1 MTSETKNTIIGF
13 TLIGLIMFG
22 FTWYQSRQYRKQ
34 MEYQAQL
41 DSIARAERM
50 EAFALD
56 SLERLASGDTLSS
69 GTTVTV
75 GTKPALKPYKDSCL
89 TAARESADSLV
100 TLSNDKMEIVFTT
113 RGAQPYSVKLTDYVK
128 YDSSSL
134 YLVPPQASELNVN
147 VFAGESVDTKEFA
160 FNLAEVT
167 DSSVVMRLPFSN
179 GGYIQQKYSLSEGS
193 YMVHNELSFV
203 GMDGVI
209 PSRVSSV
216 DLNWKTTV
224 PRLEKGYKN
233 EKQYSKIDYYIPGE
247 KSPEEMGKG
256 KNESK
261 RLDAKFEWVAFQQQ
275 FFSAILTAPQGFE
288 SGNFGVEYFPEDD
301 TDRNL
306 MACSASARA
315 AVDMMNP
322 GDKTIP
328 MEFYFG
334 PNHFHTLKDYDR
346 KYEKIIPLG
355 GWLVGWI
362 SRFVIIPCFDFLG
375 RFISN
380 YGLIILLMTILLKI
394 VISPLTIKS
403 YMSSAKMS
411 ALKPEMDK
419 INAKYPKPDDAM
431 KKQQA
436 TMELY
441 QRAGVKPMGG
451 CLPMLLQFPILWAMF
466 RFFPASIELR
476 QKSFLWADDLS
487 AYDSIL
493 DFGFNIPLFGDH
505 LSLFAL
511 LMAVSM
517 FLYSKMNS
525 SQMSDDPQMAGMKFM
540 SVWLMPIMMLF
551 ICNNL
556 SSGLSYYYFISN
568 LLTML
573 QTFVIKK
580 WFVKPEK
587 ILAQVEASKGKP
599 LPKSKWQQRLEEAQ
613 KMQQAQLRE
622 QQKKQQKGGKR

>member
-13 TLIGLIMFG
+13 TLIGVIMFG
-22 FTWYQSRQYRKQ
+22 FTWYQSRQYQKQ

-41 DSIARAERM
+41 DSIARAERQ
-50 EAFALD
+50 EAYALD
-56 SLERLASGDTLSS
+56 SLNRIASGDTLDNAA
-69 GTTVTV
+69 TTVV
-75 GTKPALKPYKDSCL
+75 LSTKPALKPYKDDNL
-89 TAARESADSLV
+89 TKAREAEASVL
-100 TLSNDKMEIVFTT
+100 TLSNDKLEIAFTT
-113 RGAQPYSVKLTDYVK
+113 KGAQPYSVKLLDYVK

-134 YLVPPQASELNVN
+134 YLIPPQASEFNVN
-147 VFAGESVDTKEFA
+147 VFAGESVDTKEFV
-160 FNLAEVT
+160 FDVAEVS
-167 DSSVVMRLPFSN
+167 DSSIVMRLPFAQ
-179 GGYIQQKYSLSEGS
+179 GGYIQQKYVLSQGS

-203 GMDGVI
+203 GMDSVI

-216 DLNWKTTV
+216 DLNWKTVV

-233 EKQYSKIDYYIPGE
+233 EKQYSKIDYYVPGE
-247 KSPEEMGKG
+247 KSPEDMGNG

-261 RLDAKFEWVAFQQQ
+261 RLDAKFDWVAFQQQ
-275 FFSAILTAPQGFE
+275 FFSSILTAPEGFE
-288 SGNFGVEYFPEDD
+288 SGEFGVEYFPEDD
-301 TDRNL
+301 VDRNL
-306 MACSASARA
+306 MTCSAHARA
-315 AVDMMNP
+315 GVDMMKA
-322 GDKTIP
+322 GDKVIP
-328 MEFYFG
+328 FDFYFG
-334 PNHFHTLKDYDR
+334 PNHYHTLKSYDQ

-362 SRFVIIPCFDFLG
+362 SRFIIIPCFDLLG

-380 YGLIILLMTILLKI
+380 YGLIILIMTILLKI

-419 INAKYPKPDDAM
+419 INEKYPKQEDAM

-441 QRAGVKPMGG
+441 QRAGVKPLGG

-487 AYDSIL
+487 AYDSIW

-517 FLYSKMNS
+517 FLYSKMTS
-525 SQMSDDPQMAGMKFM
+525 SQMSNDPQMASMKFM

-573 QTFVIKK
+573 QTFIIKK
-580 WFVKPEK
+580 WVVKPEK

-622 QQKKQQKGGKR
+622 QQKKRK

>member
-13 TLIGLIMFG
+13 TLIGVIMFG
-22 FTWYQSRQYRKQ
+22 FTWYQSRQYQKQ

-41 DSIARAERM
+41 DSIAQAERL
-50 EAFALD
+50 EAYALD
-56 SLERLASGDTLSS
+56 SLNRIASGDTLDNAA
-69 GTTVTV
+69 TTVV
-75 GTKPALKPYKDSCL
+75 LSTKPTLKPYKDDNL
-89 TAARESADSLV
+89 TKAREAEASVL
-100 TLSNDKMEIVFTT
+100 TLSNDKMEIAFTT
-113 RGAQPYSVKLTDYVK
+113 KGAQPYSVKLLDYVK

-134 YLVPPQASELNVN
+134 YLIPPQASEFNVN
-147 VFAGESVDTKEFA
+147 VFAGESVDTKEFV
-160 FNLAEVT
+160 FDVAEVS
-167 DSSVVMRLPFSN
+167 DSSIVMRLPFAQ
-179 GGYIQQKYSLSEGS
+179 GGYIQQKYVLSQGS

-203 GMDGVI
+203 GMDSVI

-216 DLNWKTTV
+216 DLNWKTVV

-233 EKQYSKIDYYIPGE
+233 EKQYSKIDYYVPGE
-247 KSPEEMGKG
+247 KSPEDMGNG

-261 RLDAKFEWVAFQQQ
+261 RLDAKFDWVAFQQQ
-275 FFSAILTAPQGFE
+275 FFSSILTAPEGFE
-288 SGNFGVEYFPEDD
+288 SGEFGVEYFPEDD
-301 TDRNL
+301 VDRNL
-306 MACSASARA
+306 MACSAHARA
-315 AVDMMNP
+315 GVDMMKA
-322 GDKTIP
+322 GDKVIP
-328 MEFYFG
+328 FDFYFG
-334 PNHFHTLKDYDR
+334 PNHYHTLKSYDR

-362 SRFVIIPCFDFLG
+362 SRFIIIPCFDLLG

-380 YGLIILLMTILLKI
+380 YGLIILIMTVLLKI

-419 INAKYPKPDDAM
+419 INEKYPKQEDAM

-441 QRAGVKPMGG
+441 QRAGVKPLGG

-487 AYDSIL
+487 AYDSIW
-493 DFGFNIPLFGDH
+493 DFGVNIPLFGDH

-517 FLYSKMNS
+517 FLYSKMTS
-525 SQMSDDPQMAGMKFM
+525 SQMSNDPQMASMKFM

-573 QTFVIKK
+573 QTFIIKK
-580 WFVKPEK
+580 WVVKPEK

-622 QQKKQQKGGKR
+622 QQKKRK

>member
-13 TLIGLIMFG
+13 TLIGVIMFG
-22 FTWYQSRQYRKQ
+22 FTWYQSRQYQKQ

-41 DSIARAERM
+41 DSIARAERL
-50 EAFALD
+50 EAYALD
-56 SLERLASGDTLSS
+56 SLNRIASGDTLDNAA
-69 GTTVTV
+69 TTVV
-75 GTKPALKPYKDSCL
+75 LSTKPTLKPYRDDNL
-89 TAARESADSLV
+89 TKAREAEASVL
-100 TLSNDKMEIVFTT
+100 TLSNDKMEIAFTT
-113 RGAQPYSVKLTDYVK
+113 KGAQPYSVKLLDYVK

-134 YLVPPQASELNVN
+134 YLIPPQASEFNVN
-147 VFAGESVDTKEFA
+147 VFAGESVDTKEFV
-160 FNLAEVT
+160 FDVAEVS
-167 DSSVVMRLPFSN
+167 DSSIVMRLPFAQ
-179 GGYIQQKYSLSEGS
+179 GGYIQQKYVLSQGS

-203 GMDGVI
+203 GMDSVI

-216 DLNWKTTV
+216 DLNWKTVV

-233 EKQYSKIDYYIPGE
+233 EKQYSKIDYYVPGE
-247 KSPEEMGKG
+247 KSPEDMGNG
-256 KNESK
+256 KNDSK
-261 RLDAKFEWVAFQQQ
+261 RLDAKFDWVAFQQQ
-275 FFSAILTAPQGFE
+275 FFSSILTAPEGFE
-288 SGNFGVEYFPEDD
+288 SGEFGVEYFPEDD
-301 TDRNL
+301 VDRNL
-306 MACSASARA
+306 MTCSAHARA
-315 AVDMMNP
+315 GVDMMKA
-322 GDKTIP
+322 GDKVIP
-328 MEFYFG
+328 FDFYFG
-334 PNHFHTLKDYDR
+334 PNHYHTLKSYDR

-362 SRFVIIPCFDFLG
+362 SRFIIIPCFDLLG

-380 YGLIILLMTILLKI
+380 YGLIILIMTILLKI

-419 INAKYPKPDDAM
+419 INEKYPKQEDAM

-441 QRAGVKPMGG
+441 QRAGVKPLGG

-487 AYDSIL
+487 AYDSIW
-493 DFGFNIPLFGDH
+493 DFGVNIPLFGDH

-517 FLYSKMNS
+517 FLYSKMTS
-525 SQMSDDPQMAGMKFM
+525 SQMSNDPQMASMKFM

-573 QTFVIKK
+573 QTFIIKK
-580 WFVKPEK
+580 WVVKPEK
-587 ILAQVEASKGKP
+587 ILAQVQASKGKP

-622 QQKKQQKGGKR
+622 QQKRRK

>member
-13 TLIGLIMFG
+13 TLIGVIMFG
-22 FTWYQSRQYRKQ
+22 FTWYQSRQYQKQ

-41 DSIARAERM
+41 DSIAQAERL
-50 EAFALD
+50 EAYALD
-56 SLERLASGDTLSS
+56 SLNRIASGDTLDNAA
-69 GTTVTV
+69 TTVV
-75 GTKPALKPYKDSCL
+75 LSTKPTLKPYRDDNL
-89 TAARESADSLV
+89 TKAREAEASVL
-100 TLSNDKMEIVFTT
+100 TLSNDKMEIAFTT
-113 RGAQPYSVKLTDYVK
+113 RGAQPYSVKLLDYVK

-134 YLVPPQASELNVN
+134 YLIPPQASEFNVN
-147 VFAGESVDTKEFA
+147 VFAGESVDTKEFV
-160 FNLAEVT
+160 FDVAEVS
-167 DSSVVMRLPFSN
+167 DSSIVMRLPFAQ
-179 GGYIQQKYSLSEGS
+179 GGYIQQKYVLSQGS

-203 GMDGVI
+203 GMDSVI

-216 DLNWKTTV
+216 DLNWKTVV

-233 EKQYSKIDYYIPGE
+233 EKQYSKIDYYVPGE
-247 KSPEEMGKG
+247 KSPEDMGNG

-261 RLDAKFEWVAFQQQ
+261 RLDAKFDWVAFQQQ
-275 FFSAILTAPQGFE
+275 FFSSILTAPEGFE
-288 SGNFGVEYFPEDD
+288 SGEFGVEYFPEDD
-301 TDRNL
+301 VDRNL
-306 MACSASARA
+306 MTCSAHARA
-315 AVDMMNP
+315 GVDMMKA
-322 GDKTIP
+322 GDKVIP
-328 MEFYFG
+328 FDFYFG
-334 PNHFHTLKDYDR
+334 PNHYHTLKSYDR

-362 SRFVIIPCFDFLG
+362 SRFIIIPCFDLLG

-380 YGLIILLMTILLKI
+380 YGLIILIMTILLKI

-419 INAKYPKPDDAM
+419 INEKYPKQEDAM

-441 QRAGVKPMGG
+441 QRAGVKPLGG

-487 AYDSIL
+487 AYDSIW
-493 DFGFNIPLFGDH
+493 DFGVNIPLFGDH

-517 FLYSKMNS
+517 FLYSKMTS
-525 SQMSDDPQMAGMKFM
+525 SQMSNDPQMASMKFM

-573 QTFVIKK
+573 QTFIIKK
-580 WFVKPEK
+580 WVVKPEK

-622 QQKKQQKGGKR
+622 QQKKRK

>member
-13 TLIGLIMFG
+13 TLIGVIMFG
-22 FTWYQSRQYRKQ
+22 FTWYQSRQYQKQ

-41 DSIARAERM
+41 DSIAQAERL
-50 EAFALD
+50 EAYALD
-56 SLERLASGDTLSS
+56 SLNRIASGDTLDNAA
-69 GTTVTV
+69 TTVV
-75 GTKPALKPYKDSCL
+75 LSTKPTLKPYKDDNL
-89 TAARESADSLV
+89 TKAREAEASVL
-100 TLSNDKMEIVFTT
+100 TLSNDKMEIAFTT
-113 RGAQPYSVKLTDYVK
+113 KGAQPYSVKLLDYVK

-134 YLVPPQASELNVN
+134 YLIPPQASEFNVN
-147 VFAGESVDTKEFA
+147 VFAGESVDTKEFV
-160 FNLAEVT
+160 FDVAEVS
-167 DSSVVMRLPFSN
+167 DSSIVMRLPFAQ
-179 GGYIQQKYSLSEGS
+179 GGYIQQKYVLSQGS

-203 GMDGVI
+203 GMDSVI

-216 DLNWKTTV
+216 DLNWKTVV

-233 EKQYSKIDYYIPGE
+233 EKQYSKIDYYVPGE
-247 KSPEEMGKG
+247 KSPEDMGNG

-261 RLDAKFEWVAFQQQ
+261 RLDAKFDWVAFQQQ
-275 FFSAILTAPQGFE
+275 FFSSILTAPEGFE
-288 SGNFGVEYFPEDD
+288 SGEFGVEYFPEDD
-301 TDRNL
+301 VDRNL
-306 MACSASARA
+306 MTCSAHARA
-315 AVDMMNP
+315 GVDMMKA
-322 GDKTIP
+322 GDKVIP
-328 MEFYFG
+328 FDFYFG
-334 PNHFHTLKDYDR
+334 PNHYHTLKSYDR

-362 SRFVIIPCFDFLG
+362 SRFIIIPCFDLLG

-380 YGLIILLMTILLKI
+380 YGLIILIMTILLKI

-419 INAKYPKPDDAM
+419 INEKYPKQEDAM

-441 QRAGVKPMGG
+441 QRAGVKPLGG

-487 AYDSIL
+487 AYDSIW
-493 DFGFNIPLFGDH
+493 DFGVNIPLFGDH

-517 FLYSKMNS
+517 FLYSKMTS
-525 SQMSDDPQMAGMKFM
+525 SQMSNDPQMASMKFM

-573 QTFVIKK
+573 QTFIIKK
-580 WFVKPEK
+580 WVVKPEK

-613 KMQQAQLRE
+613 KMQQAQMRE
-622 QQKKQQKGGKR
+622 QQKRRK

>member
-13 TLIGLIMFG
+13 TLIGVIMFG
-22 FTWYQSRQYRKQ
+22 FTWYQSRQYQKQ

-41 DSIARAERM
+41 DSIARAERL
-50 EAFALD
+50 EAYALD
-56 SLERLASGDTLSS
+56 SLNRIASGDTLDNAA
-69 GTTVTV
+69 TTVV
-75 GTKPALKPYKDSCL
+75 LSTKPTLKPYKDDNL
-89 TAARESADSLV
+89 TKAREAEASVL
-100 TLSNDKMEIVFTT
+100 TLSNDKLEIAFTT
-113 RGAQPYSVKLTDYVK
+113 KGAQPYSVKLLDYVK

-134 YLVPPQASELNVN
+134 YLIPPQASEFNVN
-147 VFAGESVDTKEFA
+147 VFAGESVDTKEFV
-160 FNLAEVT
+160 FDVAEVS
-167 DSSVVMRLPFSN
+167 DSSIVMRLPFAQ
-179 GGYIQQKYSLSEGS
+179 GGYIQQKYVLSQGS

-203 GMDGVI
+203 GMDSVI

-216 DLNWKTTV
+216 DLNWKTVV

-233 EKQYSKIDYYIPGE
+233 EKQYSKIDYYVPGE
-247 KSPEEMGKG
+247 KSPEDMGNG

-261 RLDAKFEWVAFQQQ
+261 RLDAKFDWVAFQQQ
-275 FFSAILTAPQGFE
+275 FFSSILTAPEGFE
-288 SGNFGVEYFPEDD
+288 SGEFGVEYFPEDD
-301 TDRNL
+301 VDRNL
-306 MACSASARA
+306 MTCSAHARA
-315 AVDMMNP
+315 GVDMMKA
-322 GDKTIP
+322 GDKVIP
-328 MEFYFG
+328 FDFYFG
-334 PNHFHTLKDYDR
+334 PNHYHTLKSYDQ

-362 SRFVIIPCFDFLG
+362 SRFIIIPCFDLLG

-380 YGLIILLMTILLKI
+380 YGLIILIMTILLKI

-419 INAKYPKPDDAM
+419 INEKYPKQEDAM

-441 QRAGVKPMGG
+441 QRAGVKPLGG

-487 AYDSIL
+487 AYDSIW
-493 DFGFNIPLFGDH
+493 DFGVNIPLFGDH

-517 FLYSKMNS
+517 FLYSKMTS
-525 SQMSDDPQMAGMKFM
+525 SQMSNDPQMASMKFM

-573 QTFVIKK
+573 QTFIIKK
-580 WFVKPEK
+580 WVVKPEK
-587 ILAQVEASKGKP
+587 ILAQVQASKGKP

-613 KMQQAQLRE
+613 KMQQAQ
-622 QQKKQQKGGKR
+622 QKKRK

>member
-13 TLIGLIMFG
+13 TLIGVIMFG
-22 FTWYQSRQYRKQ
+22 FTWYQSRQYQKQ

-41 DSIARAERM
+41 DSIAQAERL
-50 EAFALD
+50 EAYALD
-56 SLERLASGDTLSS
+56 SLNRIASGDTLDNAA
-69 GTTVTV
+69 TTVV
-75 GTKPALKPYKDSCL
+75 LSTKPTLKPYRDDNL
-89 TAARESADSLV
+89 TKAREAEASVL
-100 TLSNDKMEIVFTT
+100 TLSNDKMEIAFTT
-113 RGAQPYSVKLTDYVK
+113 RGAQPYSVKLLDYVK

-134 YLVPPQASELNVN
+134 YLIPPQASEFNVN
-147 VFAGESVDTKEFA
+147 VFAGESVDTKEFV
-160 FNLAEVT
+160 FDVAEVS
-167 DSSVVMRLPFSN
+167 DSSIVMRLPFAQ
-179 GGYIQQKYSLSEGS
+179 GGYIQQKYVLSQGS

-203 GMDGVI
+203 GMDSVI

-216 DLNWKTTV
+216 DLNWKTVV

-233 EKQYSKIDYYIPGE
+233 EKQYSKIDYYVPGE
-247 KSPEEMGKG
+247 KSPEDMGNG

-261 RLDAKFEWVAFQQQ
+261 RLDAKFDWVAFQQQ
-275 FFSAILTAPQGFE
+275 FFSSILTAPEGFE
-288 SGNFGVEYFPEDD
+288 SGEFGVEYFPEDD
-301 TDRNL
+301 VDRNL
-306 MACSASARA
+306 MTCSAHARA
-315 AVDMMNP
+315 GVDMMKA
-322 GDKTIP
+322 GDKVIP
-328 MEFYFG
+328 FDFYFG
-334 PNHFHTLKDYDR
+334 PNHYHTLKSYDR

-362 SRFVIIPCFDFLG
+362 SRFIIIPCFDLLG

-380 YGLIILLMTILLKI
+380 YGLIILIMTILLKI

-419 INAKYPKPDDAM
+419 INEKYPKQEDAM

-441 QRAGVKPMGG
+441 QRAGVKPLGG

-487 AYDSIL
+487 AYDSIW

-517 FLYSKMNS
+517 FLYSKMTS
-525 SQMSDDPQMAGMKFM
+525 SQMSNDPQMASMKFM

-573 QTFVIKK
+573 QTFIIKK
-580 WFVKPEK
+580 WVVKPEK

-613 KMQQAQLRE
+613 KMQQAQLKA
-622 QQKKQQKGGKR
+622 QQKQRK

>member
-13 TLIGLIMFG
+13 TLIGVIMFG
-22 FTWYQSRQYRKQ
+22 FTWYQSRQYQKQ

-41 DSIARAERM
+41 DSIAQAERL
-50 EAFALD
+50 EAYALD
-56 SLERLASGDTLSS
+56 SLNRIASGDTLDNAA
-69 GTTVTV
+69 TTVV
-75 GTKPALKPYKDSCL
+75 LSTKPTLKPYRDDNL
-89 TAARESADSLV
+89 TKAREAEASVL
-100 TLSNDKMEIVFTT
+100 TLSNDKMEIAFTT
-113 RGAQPYSVKLTDYVK
+113 RGAQPYSVKLLDYVK

-134 YLVPPQASELNVN
+134 YLIPPQASEFNVN
-147 VFAGESVDTKEFA
+147 VFAGESVDTKEFV
-160 FNLAEVT
+160 FDVAEVS
-167 DSSVVMRLPFSN
+167 DSSIVMRLPFAQ
-179 GGYIQQKYSLSEGS
+179 GGYIQQKYVLSQGS

-203 GMDGVI
+203 GMDSVI

-216 DLNWKTTV
+216 DLNWKTVV

-233 EKQYSKIDYYIPGE
+233 EKQYSKIDYYVPGE
-247 KSPEEMGKG
+247 KSPEDMGNG

-261 RLDAKFEWVAFQQQ
+261 RLDAKFDWVAFQQQ
-275 FFSAILTAPQGFE
+275 FFSSILTAPEGFE
-288 SGNFGVEYFPEDD
+288 SGEFGVEYFPEDD
-301 TDRNL
+301 VDRNL
-306 MACSASARA
+306 MTCSAHARA
-315 AVDMMNP
+315 GVDMMKA
-322 GDKTIP
+322 GDKVIP
-328 MEFYFG
+328 FDFYFG
-334 PNHFHTLKDYDR
+334 PNHYHTLKSYDR

-362 SRFVIIPCFDFLG
+362 SRFIIIPCFDLLG

-380 YGLIILLMTILLKI
+380 YGLIILIMTVLLKI

-419 INAKYPKPDDAM
+419 INEKYPKQEDAM

-441 QRAGVKPMGG
+441 QRAGVKPLGG

-487 AYDSIL
+487 AYDSIW
-493 DFGFNIPLFGDH
+493 DFGVNIPLFGDH

-517 FLYSKMNS
+517 FLYSKMTS
-525 SQMSDDPQMAGMKFM
+525 SQMSNDPQMASMKFM

-573 QTFVIKK
+573 QTFIIKK
-580 WFVKPEK
+580 WVVKPEK

-613 KMQQAQLRE
+613 KMQQAQ
-622 QQKKQQKGGKR
+622 QKKRK

>member
-13 TLIGLIMFG
+13 TLIGVIMFG
-22 FTWYQSRQYRKQ
+22 FTWYQSRQYQKQ

-41 DSIARAERM
+41 DSIAQAERL
-50 EAFALD
+50 EAYALD
-56 SLERLASGDTLSS
+56 SLNRIASGDTLDNAA
-69 GTTVTV
+69 TTVV
-75 GTKPALKPYKDSCL
+75 LSTKPTLKPYKDDNL
-89 TAARESADSLV
+89 TKAREAEASVL
-100 TLSNDKMEIVFTT
+100 TLSNDKMEIAFTT
-113 RGAQPYSVKLTDYVK
+113 KGAQPYSVKLLDYVK

-134 YLVPPQASELNVN
+134 YLIPPQASEFNVN
-147 VFAGESVDTKEFA
+147 VFAGESVDTKEFV
-160 FNLAEVT
+160 FDVAEVS
-167 DSSVVMRLPFSN
+167 DSSIVMRLPFAQ
-179 GGYIQQKYSLSEGS
+179 GGYIQQKYVLSQGS

-203 GMDGVI
+203 GMDSVI

-216 DLNWKTTV
+216 DLNWKTVV

-233 EKQYSKIDYYIPGE
+233 EKQYSKIDYYVPGE
-247 KSPEEMGKG
+247 KSPEDMGNG

-261 RLDAKFEWVAFQQQ
+261 RLDAKFDWVAFQQQ
-275 FFSAILTAPQGFE
+275 FFSSILTAPEGFE
-288 SGNFGVEYFPEDD
+288 SGEFGVEYFPEDD
-301 TDRNL
+301 VDRNL
-306 MACSASARA
+306 MTCSAHARA
-315 AVDMMNP
+315 GVDMMKA
-322 GDKTIP
+322 GDKVIP
-328 MEFYFG
+328 FDFYFG
-334 PNHFHTLKDYDR
+334 PNHYHTLKSYDR

-362 SRFVIIPCFDFLG
+362 SRFIIIPCFDLLG

-380 YGLIILLMTILLKI
+380 YGLIILIMTVLLKI

-419 INAKYPKPDDAM
+419 INEKYPKQEDAM

-441 QRAGVKPMGG
+441 QRAGVKPLGG

-487 AYDSIL
+487 AYDSIW

-517 FLYSKMNS
+517 FLYSKMTS
-525 SQMSDDPQMAGMKFM
+525 SQMSNDPQMASMKFM

-573 QTFVIKK
+573 QTFIIKK
-580 WFVKPEK
+580 WVVKPEK
-587 ILAQVEASKGKP
+587 ILAQVQASKGKP
-599 LPKSKWQQRLEEAQ
+599 LPKSKWQQRLEAAQ
-613 KMQQAQLRE
+613 KMQQAQLKA
-622 QQKKQQKGGKR
+622 QQKQRK

>member
-1 MTSETKNTIIGF
+1 
-13 TLIGLIMFG
+13 MFG
-22 FTWYQSRQYRKQ
+22 FTWYQSRQYQKQ

-41 DSIARAERM
+41 DSIAQAERL
-50 EAFALD
+50 EAYALD
-56 SLERLASGDTLSS
+56 SLNRIASGDTLDNAA
-69 GTTVTV
+69 TTVV
-75 GTKPALKPYKDSCL
+75 LSTKPTLKPYKDDNL
-89 TAARESADSLV
+89 TKAREAEASVL
-100 TLSNDKMEIVFTT
+100 TLSNDKMEIAFTT
-113 RGAQPYSVKLTDYVK
+113 KGAQPYSVKLLDYVK

-134 YLVPPQASELNVN
+134 YLIPPQASEFNVN
-147 VFAGESVDTKEFA
+147 VFAGESVDTKEFV
-160 FNLAEVT
+160 FDVAEVS
-167 DSSVVMRLPFSN
+167 DSSIVMRLPFAQ
-179 GGYIQQKYSLSEGS
+179 GGYIQQKYVLSQGS

-203 GMDGVI
+203 GMDSVI

-216 DLNWKTTV
+216 DLNWKTVV

-233 EKQYSKIDYYIPGE
+233 EKQYSKIDYYVPGE
-247 KSPEEMGKG
+247 KSPEDMGNG

-261 RLDAKFEWVAFQQQ
+261 RLDAKFDWVAFQQQ
-275 FFSAILTAPQGFE
+275 FFASILTAPEGFE
-288 SGNFGVEYFPEDD
+288 SGEFGVEYFPEDD
-301 TDRNL
+301 VDRNL
-306 MACSASARA
+306 MTCSAHARA
-315 AVDMMNP
+315 GVDMMKA
-322 GDKTIP
+322 GDKVIP
-328 MEFYFG
+328 FDFYFG
-334 PNHFHTLKDYDR
+334 PNHYHTLKSYDR

-362 SRFVIIPCFDFLG
+362 SRFIIIPCFDLLG

-380 YGLIILLMTILLKI
+380 YGLIILIMTVLLKI

-419 INAKYPKPDDAM
+419 INEKYPKQEDAM

-441 QRAGVKPMGG
+441 QRAGVKPLGG

-487 AYDSIL
+487 AYDSIW

-517 FLYSKMNS
+517 FLYSKMTS
-525 SQMSDDPQMAGMKFM
+525 SQMSNDPQMASMKFM

-573 QTFVIKK
+573 QTFIIKK
-580 WFVKPEK
+580 WVVKPEK
-587 ILAQVEASKGKP
+587 ILAQVQASKGKP

-613 KMQQAQLRE
+613 KMQQAQMRE
-622 QQKKQQKGGKR
+622 QQKRRK

>member
-13 TLIGLIMFG
+13 TLIGVIMFG
-22 FTWYQSRQYRKQ
+22 FTWYQSRQYQKQ

-41 DSIARAERM
+41 DSIAQAERL
-50 EAFALD
+50 EAYALD
-56 SLERLASGDTLSS
+56 SLNRIASGDTLDNAA
-69 GTTVTV
+69 TTVV
-75 GTKPALKPYKDSCL
+75 LSTKPTLKPYKDDNL
-89 TAARESADSLV
+89 TKAREAEASVL
-100 TLSNDKMEIVFTT
+100 TLSNDKMEIAFTT
-113 RGAQPYSVKLTDYVK
+113 KGAQPYSVKLLDYVK

-134 YLVPPQASELNVN
+134 YLIPPQASEFNVN
-147 VFAGESVDTKEFA
+147 VFAGESVDTKEFV
-160 FNLAEVT
+160 FDVAEVS
-167 DSSVVMRLPFSN
+167 DSSIVMRLPFAQ
-179 GGYIQQKYSLSEGS
+179 GGYIQQKYVLSQGS

-203 GMDGVI
+203 GMDSVI

-216 DLNWKTTV
+216 DLNWKTVV

-233 EKQYSKIDYYIPGE
+233 EKQYSKIDYYVPGE
-247 KSPEEMGKG
+247 KSPEDMGNG

-261 RLDAKFEWVAFQQQ
+261 RLDAKFDWVAFQQQ
-275 FFSAILTAPQGFE
+275 FFSSILTAPEGFE
-288 SGNFGVEYFPEDD
+288 SGEFGVEYFPEDD
-301 TDRNL
+301 VDRNL
-306 MACSASARA
+306 MTCSAHARA
-315 AVDMMNP
+315 GVDMMKA
-322 GDKTIP
+322 GDKVIP
-328 MEFYFG
+328 FDFYFG
-334 PNHFHTLKDYDR
+334 PNHYHTLKSYDR

-362 SRFVIIPCFDFLG
+362 SRFIIIPCFDLLG

-380 YGLIILLMTILLKI
+380 YGLIILIMTILLKI

-419 INAKYPKPDDAM
+419 INEKYPKQEDAM

-441 QRAGVKPMGG
+441 QRAGVKPLGG

-487 AYDSIL
+487 AYDSIW

-517 FLYSKMNS
+517 FLYSKMTS
-525 SQMSDDPQMAGMKFM
+525 SQMSNDPQMASMKFM

-573 QTFVIKK
+573 QTFIIKK
-580 WFVKPEK
+580 WVVKPEK

-599 LPKSKWQQRLEEAQ
+599 LPKSKWQQRLEAAQ

-622 QQKKQQKGGKR
+622 QQKKRK

>member
-13 TLIGLIMFG
+13 TLIGVIMFG
-22 FTWYQSRQYRKQ
+22 FTWYQSRQYQKQ

-41 DSIARAERM
+41 DSIAQAERL
-50 EAFALD
+50 EAYALD
-56 SLERLASGDTLSS
+56 SLNRIASGDTLDNAA
-69 GTTVTV
+69 TTVV
-75 GTKPALKPYKDSCL
+75 LSTKPALKPYRDDNL
-89 TAARESADSLV
+89 TKAREAEASVL
-100 TLSNDKMEIVFTT
+100 TLSNDKMEIAFTT
-113 RGAQPYSVKLTDYVK
+113 RGAQPYSVKLLDYVK

-134 YLVPPQASELNVN
+134 YLIPPQASEFNVN
-147 VFAGESVDTKEFA
+147 VFAGESVDTKEFV
-160 FNLAEVT
+160 FDVAEVS
-167 DSSVVMRLPFSN
+167 DSSIVMRLPFAQ
-179 GGYIQQKYSLSEGS
+179 GGYIQQKYVLSQGS

-203 GMDGVI
+203 GMDSVI

-216 DLNWKTTV
+216 DLNWKTVV

-233 EKQYSKIDYYIPGE
+233 EKQYSKIDYYVPGE
-247 KSPEEMGKG
+247 KSPEDMGNG

-261 RLDAKFEWVAFQQQ
+261 RLDAKFDWVAFQQQ
-275 FFSAILTAPQGFE
+275 FFSSILTAPEGFE
-288 SGNFGVEYFPEDD
+288 SGEFGVEYFPEDD
-301 TDRNL
+301 VDRNL
-306 MACSASARA
+306 MTCSAHARA
-315 AVDMMNP
+315 GVDMMKA
-322 GDKTIP
+322 GDKVIP
-328 MEFYFG
+328 FDFYFG
-334 PNHFHTLKDYDR
+334 PNHYHTLKSYDR

-362 SRFVIIPCFDFLG
+362 SRFIIIPCFDLLG

-380 YGLIILLMTILLKI
+380 YGLIILIMTILLKI

-419 INAKYPKPDDAM
+419 INEKYPKQEDAM

-441 QRAGVKPMGG
+441 QRAGVKPLGG

-487 AYDSIL
+487 AYDSIW
-493 DFGFNIPLFGDH
+493 DFGVNIPLFGDH

-517 FLYSKMNS
+517 FLYSKMTS
-525 SQMSDDPQMAGMKFM
+525 SQMSNDPQMASMKFM

-573 QTFVIKK
+573 QTFIIKK
-580 WFVKPEK
+580 WVVKPEK

-613 KMQQAQLRE
+613 KMQQAQ
-622 QQKKQQKGGKR
+622 QKKRK

>member
-13 TLIGLIMFG
+13 TLIGVIMFG
-22 FTWYQSRQYRKQ
+22 FTWYQSRQYQKQ

-41 DSIARAERM
+41 DSIAQAERL
-50 EAFALD
+50 EAYALD
-56 SLERLASGDTLSS
+56 SLNRIASGDTLDNAA
-69 GTTVTV
+69 TTVV
-75 GTKPALKPYKDSCL
+75 LSTKPALKPYRDDNL
-89 TAARESADSLV
+89 TKAREAEASVL
-100 TLSNDKMEIVFTT
+100 TLSNDKMEIAFTT
-113 RGAQPYSVKLTDYVK
+113 KGAQPYSVKLLDYAK

-134 YLVPPQASELNVN
+134 YLIPPQASEFNVN
-147 VFAGESVDTKEFA
+147 VFAGESVDTKEFV
-160 FNLAEVT
+160 FDVAEVS
-167 DSSVVMRLPFSN
+167 DSSIVMRLPFAQ
-179 GGYIQQKYSLSEGS
+179 GGYIQQKYVLSQGS

-203 GMDGVI
+203 GMDSVI

-216 DLNWKTTV
+216 DLNWKTVV

-233 EKQYSKIDYYIPGE
+233 EKQYSKIDYYVPGE
-247 KSPEEMGKG
+247 KSPEDMGNG

-261 RLDAKFEWVAFQQQ
+261 RLDAKFDWVAFQQQ
-275 FFSAILTAPQGFE
+275 FFSSILTAPEGFE
-288 SGNFGVEYFPEDD
+288 SGEFGVEYFPEDD
-301 TDRNL
+301 VDRNL
-306 MACSASARA
+306 MTCSAHARA
-315 AVDMMNP
+315 GVDMMKA
-322 GDKTIP
+322 GDKVIP
-328 MEFYFG
+328 FDFYFG
-334 PNHFHTLKDYDR
+334 PNHYHTLKSYDR

-362 SRFVIIPCFDFLG
+362 SRFIIIPCFDLLG

-380 YGLIILLMTILLKI
+380 YGLIILIMTILLKI

-419 INAKYPKPDDAM
+419 INEKYPKQEDAM

-441 QRAGVKPMGG
+441 QRAGVKPLGG

-487 AYDSIL
+487 AYDSIW
-493 DFGFNIPLFGDH
+493 DFGVNIPLFGDH

-517 FLYSKMNS
+517 FLYSKMTS
-525 SQMSDDPQMAGMKFM
+525 SQMSNDPQMASMKFM

-573 QTFVIKK
+573 QTFIIKK
-580 WFVKPEK
+580 WVVKPEK

-622 QQKKQQKGGKR
+622 QQKKRK

>member
-1 MTSETKNTIIGF
+1 
-13 TLIGLIMFG
+13 MFG
-22 FTWYQSRQYRKQ
+22 FTWYQSRQYQKQ

-41 DSIARAERM
+41 DSIARAERL
-50 EAFALD
+50 EAYALD
-56 SLERLASGDTLSS
+56 SLNRIASGDTLDNAA
-69 GTTVTV
+69 TTVV
-75 GTKPALKPYKDSCL
+75 LSTKPALKPYKDDNL
-89 TAARESADSLV
+89 TKAREAEASVL
-100 TLSNDKMEIVFTT
+100 TLSNDKMEIAFTT
-113 RGAQPYSVKLTDYVK
+113 KGAQPYSVKLLDYVK

-134 YLVPPQASELNVN
+134 YLIPPQASEFNVN
-147 VFAGESVDTKEFA
+147 VFAGESVDTKEFV
-160 FNLAEVT
+160 FDVAEVS
-167 DSSVVMRLPFSN
+167 DSSIVMRLPFAQ
-179 GGYIQQKYSLSEGS
+179 GGYIQQKYVLSQGS

-203 GMDGVI
+203 GMDSVI

-216 DLNWKTTV
+216 DLNWKTVV

-233 EKQYSKIDYYIPGE
+233 EKQYSKIDYYVPGE
-247 KSPEEMGKG
+247 KSPEDMGNG

-261 RLDAKFEWVAFQQQ
+261 RLDAKFDWVAFQQQ
-275 FFSAILTAPQGFE
+275 FFSSILTAPEGFE
-288 SGNFGVEYFPEDD
+288 SGEFGVEYFPEDD
-301 TDRNL
+301 VDRNL
-306 MACSASARA
+306 MTCSAHARA
-315 AVDMMNP
+315 GVDMMKA
-322 GDKTIP
+322 GDKVIP
-328 MEFYFG
+328 FYFYFG
-334 PNHFHTLKDYDR
+334 PNHYHTLKSYDR

-362 SRFVIIPCFDFLG
+362 SRFIIIPCFDLLG

-380 YGLIILLMTILLKI
+380 YGLIILIMTVLLKI

-419 INAKYPKPDDAM
+419 INEKYPKQEDAM

-441 QRAGVKPMGG
+441 QRAGVKPLGG

-487 AYDSIL
+487 AYDSIW
-493 DFGFNIPLFGDH
+493 DFGVNIPLFGDH

-517 FLYSKMNS
+517 FLYSKMTS
-525 SQMSDDPQMAGMKFM
+525 SQMSNDPQMASMKFM

-573 QTFVIKK
+573 QTFIIKK
-580 WFVKPEK
+580 WVVKPEK
-587 ILAQVEASKGKP
+587 ILAQVQASKGKP

-613 KMQQAQLRE
+613 KMQQAQLKA
-622 QQKKQQKGGKR
+622 QQKQRK

>member
-13 TLIGLIMFG
+13 TLIGVIMFG
-22 FTWYQSRQYRKQ
+22 FTWYQSRQYQKQ

-41 DSIARAERM
+41 DSIAQAERL
-50 EAFALD
+50 EAYALD
-56 SLERLASGDTLSS
+56 SLNRIASGDTLDNAA
-69 GTTVTV
+69 TTVV
-75 GTKPALKPYKDSCL
+75 LSTKPALKPYRDDNL
-89 TAARESADSLV
+89 TKAREAEASVL
-100 TLSNDKMEIVFTT
+100 TLSNDKMEIAFTT
-113 RGAQPYSVKLTDYVK
+113 KGAQPYSVKLLDYVK

-134 YLVPPQASELNVN
+134 YLIPPQASEFNVN
-147 VFAGESVDTKEFA
+147 VFAGESVDTKEFV
-160 FNLAEVT
+160 FDVAEVS
-167 DSSVVMRLPFSN
+167 DSSIVMRLPFAQ
-179 GGYIQQKYSLSEGS
+179 GGYIQQKYVLSQGS

-203 GMDGVI
+203 GMDSVI

-216 DLNWKTTV
+216 DLNWKTVV

-233 EKQYSKIDYYIPGE
+233 EKQYSKIDYYVPGE
-247 KSPEEMGKG
+247 KSPEDMGNG

-261 RLDAKFEWVAFQQQ
+261 RLDAKFDWVAFQQQ
-275 FFSAILTAPQGFE
+275 FFSSILTAPEGFE
-288 SGNFGVEYFPEDD
+288 SGEFGVEYFPEDD
-301 TDRNL
+301 VDRNL
-306 MACSASARA
+306 MTCSAHARA
-315 AVDMMNP
+315 GVDMMKA
-322 GDKTIP
+322 GDKVIP
-328 MEFYFG
+328 FDFYFG
-334 PNHFHTLKDYDR
+334 PNHYHTLKSYDR

-362 SRFVIIPCFDFLG
+362 SRFIIIPCFDLLG

-380 YGLIILLMTILLKI
+380 YGLIILIMTVLLKI

-419 INAKYPKPDDAM
+419 INEKYPKQEDAM

-441 QRAGVKPMGG
+441 QRAGVKPLGG

-487 AYDSIL
+487 AYDSIW
-493 DFGFNIPLFGDH
+493 DFGVNIPLFGDH

-517 FLYSKMNS
+517 FLYSKMTS
-525 SQMSDDPQMAGMKFM
+525 SQMSNDPQMASMKFM

-573 QTFVIKK
+573 QTFIIKK
-580 WFVKPEK
+580 WVVKPEK
-587 ILAQVEASKGKP
+587 ILAQVQASKGKP

-613 KMQQAQLRE
+613 KMQQAQLKA
-622 QQKKQQKGGKR
+622 QQKQRK

>member
-13 TLIGLIMFG
+13 TLIGVIMFG
-22 FTWYQSRQYRKQ
+22 FTWYQSRQYQKQ

-41 DSIARAERM
+41 DSIAHAERL
-50 EAFALD
+50 EAYALD
-56 SLERLASGDTLSS
+56 SLNRIASGDTLDNAA
-69 GTTVTV
+69 TTVV
-75 GTKPALKPYKDSCL
+75 LSTKPALKPYRDDNL
-89 TAARESADSLV
+89 TKAREAEASVL
-100 TLSNDKMEIVFTT
+100 TLSNDKMEIAFTT
-113 RGAQPYSVKLTDYVK
+113 KGAQPYSVKLLDYVK

-134 YLVPPQASELNVN
+134 YLIPPQASEFNVN
-147 VFAGESVDTKEFA
+147 VFAGESVDTKEFV
-160 FNLAEVT
+160 FDVAEVS
-167 DSSVVMRLPFSN
+167 DSSIVMRLPFAQ
-179 GGYIQQKYSLSEGS
+179 GGYIQQKYVLSQGS

-203 GMDGVI
+203 GMDSVI
-209 PSRVSSV
+209 PSRVSSI
-216 DLNWKTTV
+216 DLNWKTVV

-233 EKQYSKIDYYIPGE
+233 EKQYSKIDYYVPGE
-247 KSPEEMGKG
+247 KSPEDMGNG

-261 RLDAKFEWVAFQQQ
+261 RLDAKFDWVAFQQQ
-275 FFSAILTAPQGFE
+275 FFSSILTAPEGFE
-288 SGNFGVEYFPEDD
+288 SGEFGVEYFPEDD
-301 TDRNL
+301 VDRNL
-306 MACSASARA
+306 MTCSAHARA
-315 AVDMMNP
+315 GVDMMKA
-322 GDKTIP
+322 GDKVIP
-328 MEFYFG
+328 FDFYFG
-334 PNHFHTLKDYDR
+334 PNHYHTLKSYDR

-362 SRFVIIPCFDFLG
+362 SRFIIIPCFDLLG

-380 YGLIILLMTILLKI
+380 YGLIILIMTILLKI

-419 INAKYPKPDDAM
+419 INEKYPKQEDAM

-441 QRAGVKPMGG
+441 QRAGVKPLGG

-487 AYDSIL
+487 AYDSIW
-493 DFGFNIPLFGDH
+493 DFGVNIPLFGDH

-517 FLYSKMNS
+517 FLYSKMTS
-525 SQMSDDPQMAGMKFM
+525 SQMSNDPQMASMKFM

-573 QTFVIKK
+573 QTFIIKK
-580 WFVKPEK
+580 WVVKPEK

-613 KMQQAQLRE
+613 KMQQAQ
-622 QQKKQQKGGKR
+622 QKKRK

>member
-13 TLIGLIMFG
+13 TLIGVIMFG
-22 FTWYQSRQYRKQ
+22 FTWYQSRQYQKQ
-34 MEYQAQL
+34 MEYQSQL
-41 DSIARAERM
+41 DSIARAERL
-50 EAFALD
+50 EAYALD
-56 SLERLASGDTLSS
+56 SLNRIASGDTLDNAA
-69 GTTVTV
+69 TTVV
-75 GTKPALKPYKDSCL
+75 LSTKPALKPYRDDNL
-89 TAARESADSLV
+89 TKAREAEASVL
-100 TLSNDKMEIVFTT
+100 TLSNDKMEIAFTT
-113 RGAQPYSVKLTDYVK
+113 KGAQPYSVKLLDYVK

-134 YLVPPQASELNVN
+134 YLIPPQASEFNVN
-147 VFAGESVDTKEFA
+147 VFAGESVDTKEFV
-160 FNLAEVT
+160 FDVAEVS
-167 DSSVVMRLPFSN
+167 DSSIVMRLPFAQ
-179 GGYIQQKYSLSEGS
+179 GGYIQQKYVLSQGS

-203 GMDGVI
+203 GMDSVI

-216 DLNWKTTV
+216 DLNWKTVV

-233 EKQYSKIDYYIPGE
+233 EKQYSKIDYYVPGE
-247 KSPEEMGKG
+247 KSPEDMGNG

-261 RLDAKFEWVAFQQQ
+261 RLDAKFDWVAFQQQ
-275 FFSAILTAPQGFE
+275 FFSSILTAPEGFE
-288 SGNFGVEYFPEDD
+288 SGEFGVEYFQEDD
-301 TDRNL
+301 VDRNL
-306 MACSASARA
+306 MTCSAHARA
-315 AVDMMNP
+315 GVDMMKA
-322 GDKTIP
+322 GDKVIP
-328 MEFYFG
+328 FDFYFG
-334 PNHFHTLKDYDR
+334 PNHYHTLKSYDR

-362 SRFVIIPCFDFLG
+362 SRFIIIPCFDLLG

-380 YGLIILLMTILLKI
+380 YGLIILIMTILLKI

-419 INAKYPKPDDAM
+419 INEKYPKQEDAM

-441 QRAGVKPMGG
+441 QRAGVKPLGG

-487 AYDSIL
+487 AYDSIW
-493 DFGFNIPLFGDH
+493 DFGVNIPLFGDH

-517 FLYSKMNS
+517 FLYSKMTS
-525 SQMSDDPQMAGMKFM
+525 SQMSNDPQMASMKFM

-573 QTFVIKK
+573 QTFIIKK
-580 WFVKPEK
+580 WVVKPEK
-587 ILAQVEASKGKP
+587 ILAQVQASKGKP

-622 QQKKQQKGGKR
+622 QQKRRK

>member
-13 TLIGLIMFG
+13 TLIGVIMFG
-22 FTWYQSRQYRKQ
+22 FTWYQSRQYQKQ

-41 DSIARAERM
+41 DSIAQAERL
-50 EAFALD
+50 EAYALD
-56 SLERLASGDTLSS
+56 SLNRIASGDTLDNAA
-69 GTTVTV
+69 TTVV
-75 GTKPALKPYKDSCL
+75 LSTKPTLKPYRDDNL
-89 TAARESADSLV
+89 TKAREAEASVL
-100 TLSNDKMEIVFTT
+100 TLSNDKMEIAFTT
-113 RGAQPYSVKLTDYVK
+113 RGAQPYSVKLLDYVK

-134 YLVPPQASELNVN
+134 YLIPPQASEFNVN
-147 VFAGESVDTKEFA
+147 VFAGESVDTKEFV
-160 FNLAEVT
+160 FDVAEVS
-167 DSSVVMRLPFSN
+167 DSSIVMRLPFAQ
-179 GGYIQQKYSLSEGS
+179 GGYIQQKYVLSQGS

-203 GMDGVI
+203 GMDSVI

-216 DLNWKTTV
+216 DLNWKTVV

-233 EKQYSKIDYYIPGE
+233 EKQYSKIDYYVPGE
-247 KSPEEMGKG
+247 KSPEDMGNG

-261 RLDAKFEWVAFQQQ
+261 RLDAKFDWVAFQQQ
-275 FFSAILTAPQGFE
+275 FFSSILTAPEGFE
-288 SGNFGVEYFPEDD
+288 SGEFGVEYFPEDD
-301 TDRNL
+301 VDRNL
-306 MACSASARA
+306 MTCSAHARA
-315 AVDMMNP
+315 GVDMMKA
-322 GDKTIP
+322 GDKVIP
-328 MEFYFG
+328 FDFYFG
-334 PNHFHTLKDYDR
+334 PNHYHTLKSYDR

-362 SRFVIIPCFDFLG
+362 SRFIIIPCFDLLG

-380 YGLIILLMTILLKI
+380 YGLIILIMTVLLKI

-419 INAKYPKPDDAM
+419 INEKYPKQEDAM

-441 QRAGVKPMGG
+441 QRAGVKPLGG

-487 AYDSIL
+487 AYDSIW
-493 DFGFNIPLFGDH
+493 DFGVNIPLFGDH

-517 FLYSKMNS
+517 FLYSKMTS
-525 SQMSDDPQMAGMKFM
+525 SQMSNDPQMASMKFM

-573 QTFVIKK
+573 QTFIIKK
-580 WFVKPEK
+580 WVVKPEK

-622 QQKKQQKGGKR
+622 QQKKRK